1 VIKTK
6 PKVMLKSKFSVKDYH
21 FWELIYMAYTNR
33 PITETAAM
41 IQPVADYHD
50 RVRWGPI
57 IAGLFVALVS
67 QLILSALGA
76 AIGATSIA
84 NSGAPRT
91 DAPDVASAVGWWS
104 ILSLLISLF
113 IGNWVMARAC
123 GPMNRSTALLNAA
136 ILWAT
141 TLALS
146 AYLLA
151 SGVSG
156 AFGVLASNAGEVA
169 NQVVPPGGVNPNAIP
184 TTPPNVTANQA
195 RDIAGNTSKAAWS
208 FVLGS
213 LLGLLSSLIGAVVGA
228 RSPRAA
234 HNNDRPVYTEPNR

>member
-1 VIKTK
+1 
-6 PKVMLKSKFSVKDYH
+6 
-21 FWELIYMAYTNR
+21 MAYANR
-33 PITETAAM
+33 PMADQTVIQSATE
-41 IQPVADYHD
+41 YHD

-57 IAGLFVALVS
+57 ISGLVVALAS

-76 AIGATSIA
+76 AIGATTIA

-91 DAPDVASAVGWWS
+91 NLGDVSQAVGWWA

-113 IGNWVMARAC
+113 IGSWVMARAC
-123 GPMNRSTALLNAA
+123 GPMNRSTALLNGA

-146 AYLLA
+146 AWLLT

-156 AFGVLASNAGEVA
+156 AFGLAASSAA
-169 NQVVPPGGVNPNAIP
+169 
-184 TTPPNVTANQA
+184 
-195 RDIAGNTSKAAWS
+195 DIAGAALPQTGVPDVNPTAIPSPTAQDTRNIADGTAKAGWS

-213 LLGLLSSLIGAVVGA
+213 LLGLAASLIGAATGT
-228 RSPRAA
+228 RSPR
-234 HNNDRPVYTEPNR
+234 NVTTYVEPTATR